1 MALNVMQKDGEK
13 ALCAEKQ
20 KSGLGRSLPR
30 KVAHPVLK
38 CDCAGPSHLSP
49 CARSG
54 SSHIYE
60 QVAVGVEIWVP
71 PFGLKRVI
79 RAATILTEWT
89 LAGTDHFMT
98 ARALTKLCWL
108 APGDK
113 GGGAIWVAN
122 SCCAQALSAGYAPTL
137 LTMEPL
143 SASTLARIQYP
154 VETMNVSPPYVDTPR
169 LFVEWLLERRPNV
182 VFLNNCDAMDD
193 CIPYIPA
200 EVRCVYVVHDTMSF
214 YWKAAYGMRTV
225 LTRSSRYPRDGPS
238 LTRQVETPGEVARH
252 SERHGVSSHR
262 KCECVSAERDLTFLG
277 GDDPRK
283 GADDVLQIWPR
294 LVKRVFGRLHWMARS
309 ATNLSN
315 VSPNCQSP
323 GTFPFTGT
331 FLARKCSS
339 D

>member
-1 MALNVMQKDGEK
+1 M
-13 ALCAEKQ
+13 
-20 KSGLGRSLPR
+20 
-30 KVAHPVLK
+30 
-38 CDCAGPSHLSP
+38 
-49 CARSG
+49 
-54 SSHIYE
+54 
-60 QVAVGVEIWVP
+60 GVEIWVP

-214 YWKAAYGMRTV
+214 YWKAAVRHE
-225 LTRSSRYPRDGPS
+225 DS
-238 LTRQVETPGEVARH
+238 LDAIVAVSHETARH
-252 SERHGVSSHR
+252 L
-262 KCECVSAERDLTFLG
+262 RDKLKRPEKLRVIQNARRFL
-277 GDDPRK
+277 PSK
-283 GADDVLQIWPR
+283 
-294 LVKRVFGRLHWMARS
+294 M
-309 ATNLSN
+309 
-315 VSPNCQSP
+315 
-323 GTFPFTGT
+323 
-331 FLARKCSS
+331 
-339 D
+339 